1 MKNKPAGR
9 MSWKAWTELNHD
21 AANLNNIILQMNEKY
36 CTMKNSDKNQH
47 FDMLS
52 FNFLKKTINLSSL
65 QNEFIDRGNHK
76 TNRVVFLTSFG
87 FFKWIGAE
95 VCVKFF
101 QFGFRQIIGL
111 SCSPLF
117 LGLVFYLCPFGTH
130 CQQANSWLGKFKSFK
145 QFLF

>member
-36 CTMKNSDKNQH
+36 CTMKNSDKNNQH

-76 TNRVVFLTSFG
+76 TNRVVFLTSFV
-87 FFKWIGAE
+87 FFSLIKKSGLE
-95 VCVKFF
+95 LRSVLNFFNLDSDKLLVCLVHPCFWGWFF
-101 QFGFRQIIGL
+101 IYA
-111 SCSPLF
+111 PLA
-117 LGLVFYLCPFGTH
+117 LIVSRRIH
-130 CQQANSWLGKFKSFK
+130 D
-145 QFLF
+145 

>member
-36 CTMKNSDKNQH
+36 CTMKNSDKNNQH

-76 TNRVVFLTSFG
+76 TNRVVFLTSFV
-87 FFKWIGAE
+87 FFSLINKSGLE
-95 VCVKFF
+95 LRSVLNFFNLDSDKLLVCLVHPRFWGWFF
-101 QFGFRQIIGL
+101 IFA
-111 SCSPLF
+111 PLA
-117 LGLVFYLCPFGTH
+117 LIVSRRIH
-130 CQQANSWLGKFKSFK
+130 D
-145 QFLF
+145 